1 MTGLFTQKRV
11 LIVDDEIMAFQTLN
25 PYGSTDYSIT
35 GIIRGLLWTTKANH
49 SSGAP
54 AWICNV
60 GDNILSVPYNV
71 NTFYLKIAPIV
82 MNTVLDLSQVTAI
95 KVTLTNKANTPLT
108 PQAIVATRSGA
119 NVNID
124 IFAVTKTNLDG
135 AGYQNAD
142 TYTDAY
148 PFLVEGSFEVT
159 IGSNVTM
166 YSTPNITINNSNAFT
181 ISVRHYNNGMY
192 SPSKSLYVGASD
204 GVYLVN

>member
-1 MTGLFTQKRV
+1 
-11 LIVDDEIMAFQTLN
+11 VDNEIMAFQNLN
-25 PYGSTDYSIT
+25 PYGTADYSIT
-35 GIIRGLLWTTKANH
+35 GIIRGLLWTTKADH

-54 AWICNV
+54 AWINNI

-71 NTFYLKIAPIV
+71 NTFYLKVAPIV
-82 MNTVLDLSQVTAI
+82 MNSVLDLSQVTAI
-95 KVTLTNKANTPLT
+95 QVNLTNKANIPIT

-142 TYTDAY
+142 TYTDTY

-159 IGSNVTM
+159 IGSTVTV
-166 YSTPNITINNSNAFT
+166 YTTPNIVVNNASAFT
-181 ISVRHYNNGMY
+181 VSVRHYNNGQY
-192 SPSKSLYVGASD
+192 SSSKSLNVGASD
-204 GVYLVN
+204 GVYSIN